1 MILVAAIFLVL
12 TLLITLHLYTS
23 GGFTNR
29 SAFKYVFLTL
39 LVLFALTIVSVIY
52 QSYVF
57 PATAP
62 VWGLMAHKDR
72 KVRRQIA
79 QPSLGPSN

>member
-1 MILVAAIFLVL
+1 MILVAAILLVL

-29 SAFKYVFLTL
+29 SAFQYVFFTL
-39 LVLFALTIVSVIY
+39 LIVFALIIVSVIY

-72 KVRRQIA
+72 
-79 QPSLGPSN
+79 

>member
-12 TLLITLHLYTS
+12 PLLITLHLYTS
-23 GGFTNR
+23 GGFINR
-29 SAFKYVFLTL
+29 SAFQYVFLTL

-72 KVRRQIA
+72 
-79 QPSLGPSN
+79 

>member
-1 MILVAAIFLVL
+1 MSDPCRCHTPGPNAADH
-12 TLLITLHLYTS
+12 LHLYTS
-23 GGFTNR
+23 GVFTNR

-72 KVRRQIA
+72 
-79 QPSLGPSN
+79 